1 MKTVLSAMLLAT
13 MLAGCLGGQSKQT
26 KQESARAG
34 DRSGDVPPAT
44 LAERD
49 WKKAAQGHGAAGPI
63 PADEL
68 ARMEKESAPGG
79 NVQRDAGR

>member
-1 MKTVLSAMLLAT
+1 MRAPILFTAILLV
-13 MLAGCLGGQSKQT
+13 GCLGGQSKQT

-34 DRSGDVPPAT
+34 DRSADVPKAT

-49 WKKAAQGHGAAGPI
+49 WKKAAQGTGAAGAI
-63 PADEL
+63 PPDDL

>member
-1 MKTVLSAMLLAT
+1 MKRLLFALMLV
-13 MLAGCLGGQSKQT
+13 GCLGGQSKQT
-26 KQESARAG
+26 KQESARVG
-34 DRSGDVPPAT
+34 DRSGDVPKAT

-49 WKKAAQGHGAAGPI
+49 WKKAAQGTGAAGVI
-63 PADEL
+63 PPDEL